1 MKIEM
6 SVRYN
11 KTDIAAMIMENHVKL
26 YGSAPA
32 GMMWECDDMYSWEC
46 TVRAV
51 EIPTPEEVKEQE
63 QEQKA
68 EI

>member
-1 MKIEM
+1 MKVEM

-26 YGSAPA
+26 YGAAPA
-32 GMMWECDDMYSWEC
+32 GMMWECDDIMYSWEC

-51 EIPTPEEVKEQE
+51 EIPKEDQGA
-63 QEQKA
+63 EQKA
-68 EI
+68 EAV